1 MIHYYLAGSQLVIIP
16 PVTANQELVNMRSW
30 QISHYGS
37 EKDLNMY
44 RTGKLAQDY
53 YGYKYEVTE
62 DVTADNIKL
71 AISEGN
77 PVLVPVITHALLNPH
92 YGRQPSYHILVIKG
106 YYPGGI
112 ITNDAGVKEGRSYFY
127 TWDILWQAI
136 DAQTKQMN
144 QGRDM
149 LVVTK

>member
-1 MIHYYLAGSQLVIIP
+1 
-16 PVTANQELVNMRSW
+16 
-30 QISHYGS
+30 
-37 EKDLNMY
+37 MY
-44 RTGKLAQDY
+44 KTGKLAQDY
-53 YGYKYEVTE
+53 YGYKYKVTE

-71 AISEGN
+71 AISESN

-106 YYPGGI
+106 YNPSGI
-112 ITNDAGVKEGRSYFY
+112 IANDAGVKEGRSYFY

-136 DAQTKQMN
+136 DAQSAQMN